1 MIGSNLGLYTDLYE
15 LTMAQGYYLTGR
27 HNTSVC
33 FDYFFRSNPFG
44 GGYVVFAG
52 LQDLLDSIKNYRF
65 DHSACEYLE
74 SIGFDKKFTS
84 YLADFSF
91 QGEILAPREGE
102 VVFPYEPVMIVKG
115 NILEAQL
122 IETILLNI
130 INFQSLIATKA
141 SRMRLMAGE
150 RLLVDFGLRR
160 AQGCGGIQ
168 ASRAAMIGGCDSTS
182 NVYAAQLYDLPC
194 SGTQAH
200 SWIQSFDDELTA
212 FRQFAEIYPYNCILL
227 VDTYDTLRSGVPNA
241 IRVAKEM
248 ESKGKRLKGIRLD
261 SGDLA
266 YLSKKARKML
276 NDAGLNYV
284 MVFASNQL
292 DEYLIRSLDQQ
303 NAPIDG
309 FGVGTRLITGKDDA
323 ALDGVFKL
331 SSSDGKPRLKLSENL
346 EKIIFPG
353 EKKVYRFFNGDDM
366 FYADA
371 VSLSKEKKVDI
382 IHHPHEQEKSCSLK
396 GLRAEQLLQTVLKNG
411 KQRNGKVPISE
422 ITNYMYK
429 RLKELPEE
437 HKRFE
442 NPHIYKVGLSKK
454 LWNLRNKLIHTKV
467 KE

>member
-1 MIGSNLGLYTDLYE
+1 MIGEKLGLYTDLYE
-15 LTMAQGYYLTGR
+15 LTMAQGYYLADR

-33 FDYFFRSNPFG
+33 FDYFFRSDPFG
-44 GGYVVFAG
+44 GGYVIFAG
-52 LQDLLDSIKNYRF
+52 LQDLLDSIKKYRF
-65 DHSACEYLE
+65 DRSACSYLE
-74 SIGFDKKFTS
+74 SIGFDEKFTS
-84 YLADFSF
+84 YLAEFSF
-91 QGEILAPREGE
+91 QGEIYSPREGE
-102 VVFPYEPVMIVKG
+102 VVFPYEPVIIVKG
-115 NILEAQL
+115 NILEVQL
-122 IETILLNI
+122 IETMLLNI

-141 SRMRLMAGE
+141 SRMRLMAGK

-160 AQGCGGIQ
+160 AQGWGGIQ
-168 ASRAAMIGGCDSTS
+168 ASRAAIIGGCDSTS
-182 NVYAAQLYDLPC
+182 NVYAAQLYNLPC

-200 SWIQSFDDELTA
+200 SWIQSFDEELIA
-212 FRQFAEIYPYNCILL
+212 FRKFAEIYPDDCILL

-241 IRVAKEM
+241 IRVAKEL
-248 ESKGKRLKGIRLD
+248 ESKDKRLKGIRLD

-276 NDAGLNYV
+276 NEAGLNYV
-284 MVFASNQL
+284 MIFASNQL

-331 SSSDGKPRLKLSENL
+331 SSSDEKPRLKLSENI

-353 EKKVYRFFNGDDM
+353 EKKVYRFFNGEDM

-371 VSLSKEKKVDI
+371 VSLQKEKKI
-382 IHHPHEQEKSCSLK
+382 ETIYHPHEQEKSCLLK
-396 GLRAEQLLQTVLKNG
+396 GMKVEPLLHTVMKNG
-411 KQRNGKVPISE
+411 RQINNKTKISDIAAYVTKRMQR
-422 ITNYMYK
+422 M
-429 RLKELPEE
+429 PEE

-454 LWNLRNKLIHTKV
+454 LWSLRNKLIHTMV